1 MTRLAH
7 NGPMSAL
14 STVLDPLRHTAG
26 YARYFLNKS
35 ARDREDAQALRELE
49 ARPLTLPAGLELEWL
64 GTAGYRMTYEGAT
77 LLVDPFL
84 TRVPLSTVVR
94 RRTALPDP
102 ASIDRFLPGLGD
114 VSGIVVGHGHWD
126 HALDAPELARR
137 FGCPVYGSRSVRN
150 LMALH
155 GLGERGVEVE
165 PYRRYE
171 LGPFTVTFVPSVHS
185 KIPFGTRIPSPGDTS
200 CESLA
205 ALTPMAYGCGQTW
218 GIHIAVA
225 GIEIYHQGS
234 ADLVDDAIRHRDVDI
249 FLAGVAGRSVTPDY
263 WHRILTRLRPATVVP
278 MHYDDFLRPL
288 DAPMGFTVDIALAA
302 VPDEIGAVSRAIDV
316 VALPALSPREPD
328 AR

>member
-1 MTRLAH
+1 
-7 NGPMSAL
+7 MSAL

-64 GTAGYRMTYEGAT
+64 GTAGYRMSYEGAT

-205 ALTPMAYGCGQTW
+205 ALAPMAYGCGQTW

-234 ADLVDDAIRHRDVDI
+234 ADLIDDAIRHRDVDI